1 MRLAASEPGGAP
13 MNKHLDACV
22 ERLRARIGMERG
34 PVTRTVEAG
43 ALIKFARSI
52 GETNPLYLD
61 EAYARTT
68 RFGGLIAAPTYVSCF
83 TADVLTGGLFDFDLP
98 FKRFLHSDDEVENHQ
113 PIRAGDAIA
122 ASARYADVYV
132 REGRGGPLLFQVA
145 EMHLRRDGEPVAQ
158 VRVASVS
165 FD

>member
-1 MRLAASEPGGAP
+1 MATADLAPV
-13 MNKHLDACV
+13 V
-22 ERLRARIGMERG
+22 ERLKTRIGIERG

-43 ALIKFARSI
+43 ALIKFARAV

-68 RFGGLIAAPTYVSCF
+68 RFGALIAAPTYVSCF
-83 TADVLTGGLFDFDLP
+83 TADVLTDGLFDFDLP
-98 FKRFLHSDDEVENHQ
+98 LKRFLHSDDAVENHSV
-113 PIRAGDAIA
+113 IRAGDVISAT
-122 ASARYADVYV
+122 ARYADAYV
-132 REGRGGPLLFQVA
+132 REGRNGPLLFQVA
-145 EMHLRRDGEPVAQ
+145 EMRLAREAELVAT